1 MVSVS
6 RVPAGGMKRLP
17 VGDGGSSV
25 GAATCTRLSSE
36 IRAWIH
42 VIWPCAPS
50 RIRQIHETP
59 TRRATERRASSIAAG
74 HAVILASRD
83 GRPGPRR
90 HRAQQVTSRGH
101 PRRRMQKTHLR
112 SARARLRIGLCGQQH
127 PAGGCDIAGQG
138 TGHVL
143 RAAISPQIQP
153 LGESAAHLGQIRL
166 LKRPV

>member
-59 TRRATERRASSIAAG
+59 TRREPRRGAPAAALPLDAG
-74 HAVILASRD
+74 CWRPGTDGPGLQRTGPSKSRVGAILAGACKKRIAD
-83 GRPGPRR
+83 PPGR
-90 HRAQQVTSRGH
+90 
-101 PRRRMQKTHLR
+101 
-112 SARARLRIGLCGQQH
+112 
-127 PAGGCDIAGQG
+127 GCVCAYVVSNTQ
-138 TGHVL
+138 
-143 RAAISPQIQP
+143 
-153 LGESAAHLGQIRL
+153 LGDVI
-166 LKRPV
+166 